1 METIKEFFT
10 EGWSTLKGIL
20 KLEWAN
26 FKNWK
31 AWTSLRAL
39 YIVFAVL
46 SLVYT
51 CWYGVVYFLACAF
64 FKTEP
69 LLKLLNKLGFSKTK
83 I

>member
-31 AWTSLRAL
+31 AWTSLRAV
-39 YIVFAVL
+39 YIVYAVL
-46 SLVYT
+46 SVVYS
-51 CWYGVVYFLACAF
+51 CWYGV
-64 FKTEP
+64 
-69 LLKLLNKLGFSKTK
+69 S
-83 I
+83 

>member
-46 SLVYT
+46 S
-51 CWYGVVYFLACAF
+51 
-64 FKTEP
+64 
-69 LLKLLNKLGFSKTK
+69 
-83 I
+83 